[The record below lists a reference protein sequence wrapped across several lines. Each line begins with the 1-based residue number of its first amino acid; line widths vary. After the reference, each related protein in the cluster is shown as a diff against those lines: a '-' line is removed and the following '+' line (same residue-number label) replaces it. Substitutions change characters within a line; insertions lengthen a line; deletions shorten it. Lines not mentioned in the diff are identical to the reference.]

1 MYIYIYCQ
9 LRAEDNPLP
18 IGGCRIESQDSQYP
32 ETCCGGKIS
41 PKMEKTFW
49 EVEDSLTTPQM

>member
-32 ETCCGGKIS
+32 ETCCEGKDFSQNGKDILGS
-41 PKMEKTFW
+41 
-49 EVEDSLTTPQM
+49 